1 MRPGYTGGA
10 LRGTE
15 IKELLTW
22 DNQKP
27 STQQKSHPGKRE
39 QKNASE
45 ECFGKG
51 KIWYFILHLLIYVHS
66 LLSKAQLKKWQSFSL
81 INTSDFPLAYSF
93 FKVFEMH
100 FHFQLIY

>member
-1 MRPGYTGGA
+1 MGQSKAKHTAERSSWEKRA
-10 LRGTE
+10 KERFRGM
-15 IKELLTW
+15 LW
-22 DNQKP
+22 
-27 STQQKSHPGKRE
+27 
-39 QKNASE
+39 
-45 ECFGKG
+45 KG

-93 FKVFEMH
+93 FKAFEMH